1 MKELSIKDMICSPL
15 WPCITL
21 QLRLRLEEPL
31 LITLEK
37 LACCRLYL
45 SVDLLPKTYSEE
57 GNVAKKMTCI
67 GRDIFS
73 QIWGDK
79 YGPNSFLKF
88 YFN

>member
-45 SVDLLPKTYSEE
+45 SVDLPKTYSEE
-57 GNVAKKMTCI
+57 GNVAKKMTCT
-67 GRDIFS
+67 GRHISYPNIED
-73 QIWGDK
+73 Q
-79 YGPNSFLKF
+79 YGPYSNLKF
-88 YFN
+88 YCN